1 MGMALFWYYMSS
13 VATGLFMLVVTGLLA
28 SGALLFIIL
37 LDSNVNGTE
46 NQKSL
51 RISLGI
57 FITSIVLLIFTP
69 RYTFFYALAGYEASK
84 YIANTEM
91 GTKVQDLI
99 IKKLEES
106 INGKE

>member
-13 VATGLFMLVVTGLLA
+13 VATGLFLLAVTGLLA
-28 SGALLFIIL
+28 SGAILILVL
-37 LDSNVNGTE
+37 LDSNVNGTD
-46 NQKSL
+46 NRNHF
-51 RISLGI
+51 RITLGI
-57 FITSIVLLIFTP
+57 LITSIILLVFTP

-84 YIANTEM
+84 YISNTEI

-106 INGKE
+106 VDGKK